1 MSNER
6 MSNERAIEIIEK
18 LIKDE
23 RACEDVC
30 CYFEEEEFEA
40 LNLALYNMQNK
51 EIIYYSIVNTTS
63 DRTRG
68 ETGRYKTYEE
78 AKEDLKNHCDWYR
91 EKGTGT
97 IYEITEKLDR
107 TELGFKITRTR
118 KQMLKK

>member
-40 LNLALYNMQNK
+40 LNLALCNMQNK

-78 AKEDLKNHCDWYR
+78 AKEDLKNQCDWYR

-97 IYEITEKLDR
+97 IYEITERLDR
-107 TELGFKITRTR
+107 TELGFEITRTR